1 VDRLEG
7 GRHAGLGRCLGDGYG
22 AQPGWPDHRL
32 IVRHKTCPFV
42 SHMNNC
48 AKEWDLEVQ
57 DTRGIHPNIIVAE
70 RCVSRRPIVPD
81 TVLNPA

>member
-1 VDRLEG
+1 
-7 GRHAGLGRCLGDGYG
+7 
-22 AQPGWPDHRL
+22 
-32 IVRHKTCPFV
+32 
-42 SHMNNC
+42 MNNC
-48 AKEWDLEVQ
+48 AKEWDLEVE